1 MVNQKFLEAYAQL
14 SSAYA
19 LQIEQCLSAMDS
31 AFASMATMAVGQG
44 LTAVRLQAHT
54 LAGSAPT
61 FGYAGVGL
69 AAAELED
76 FLIPLIARGG
86 ALSRSENE
94 RLQTLVGR
102 LRLAAAH
109 A

>member
-1 MVNQKFLEAYAQL
+1 MVSHKFLETYAQL

-19 LQIEQCLSAMDS
+19 AQIEQCLSAMDS
-31 AFASMATMAVGQG
+31 AFASLATMAVEEG
-44 LTAVRLQAHT
+44 LTAVRLHAHT
-54 LAGSAPT
+54 LAGSAAT

-76 FLIPLIARGG
+76 FLIPLIARGS
-86 ALSRSENE
+86 APSRSENE

-102 LRLAAAH
+102 LRLAATH
-109 A
+109 V